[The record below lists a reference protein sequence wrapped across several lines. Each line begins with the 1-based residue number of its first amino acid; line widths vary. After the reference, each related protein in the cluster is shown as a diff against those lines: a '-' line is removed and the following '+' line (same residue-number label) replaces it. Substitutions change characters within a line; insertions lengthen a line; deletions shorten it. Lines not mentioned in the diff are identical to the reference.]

1 MSQYHYKN
9 IMFYC
14 HFMKSQKCPSI
25 CALES
30 TQKHHS
36 TFFLFL
42 LQSAWPFFSKVMAQ
56 TKTKDHKSVL
66 SQVSNVQKAL
76 QEQYYRVEV
85 LEKALAFK
93 DMTNEER
100 EEMEAELE
108 AIKQLLSNNE
118 EALKQMQLQQ
128 RKTTSVAVLAIVMCV
143 GIFLIYSVVTNPY

>member
-1 MSQYHYKN
+1 M
-9 IMFYC
+9 
-14 HFMKSQKCPSI
+14 
-25 CALES
+25 
-30 TQKHHS
+30 
-36 TFFLFL
+36 
-42 LQSAWPFFSKVMAQ
+42 
-56 TKTKDHKSVL
+56 
-66 SQVSNVQKAL
+66 QKAL

-143 GIFLIYSVVTNPY
+143 GIFLIYSVLTNPY

>member
-1 MSQYHYKN
+1 M
-9 IMFYC
+9 
-14 HFMKSQKCPSI
+14 
-25 CALES
+25 
-30 TQKHHS
+30 
-36 TFFLFL
+36 
-42 LQSAWPFFSKVMAQ
+42 
-56 TKTKDHKSVL
+56 
-66 SQVSNVQKAL
+66 QKAL

-143 GIFLIYSVVTNPY
+143 GIFLIYSVVTNPYWCHGVGRGQVENSDFERLTCII